1 MVYHQSLTHKLP
13 MARLSAVGAPATP
26 DQTDQSEEQSSTGAG
41 AMTTSNASI
50 NPLQRDNA

>member
-1 MVYHQSLTHKLP
+1 